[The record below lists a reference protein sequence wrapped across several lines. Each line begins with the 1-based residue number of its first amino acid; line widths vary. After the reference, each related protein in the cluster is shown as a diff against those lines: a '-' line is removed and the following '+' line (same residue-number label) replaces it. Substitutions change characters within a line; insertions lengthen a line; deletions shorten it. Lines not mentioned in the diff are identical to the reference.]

1 VAIKRLKFSYVSRFL
16 NQVHLRQSVV
26 TAQKLCFVAQKEK
39 KEKKKQES
47 LHSFIRIRV
56 DLKSLICE
64 SELGRVGE
72 EQKQKSLAYC
82 FHALSRLDFPIFSF
96 SMSRLDLD
104 FFVGSIHKIS
114 CNRLLKL

>member
-1 VAIKRLKFSYVSRFL
+1 
-16 NQVHLRQSVV
+16 VV

-82 FHALSRLDFPIFSF
+82 TFSLGFSNLFLFDVSFGSR
-96 SMSRLDLD
+96 
-104 FFVGSIHKIS
+104 FFCWQHP
-114 CNRLLKL
+114 